1 MKMRKVVSAM
11 LVAAMATG
19 MVAGCG
25 SSSDSKSDKKDAKG
39 KVYYLNFK
47 PEQDEQWQDLAK
59 YKSTNFKNTNIR
71 DKENIRSVVQ
81 RTDCPYIQHR
91 KKDSKK

>member
-59 YKSTNFKNTNIR
+59 RVYKRNRSGCNSTYSSIR
-71 DKENIRSVVQ
+71 RIR
-81 RTDCPYIQHR
+81 
-91 KKDSKK
+91 KDIKI

>member
-25 SSSDSKSDKKDAKG
+25 RKTQK
-39 KVYYLNFK
+39 
-47 PEQDEQWQDLAK
+47 EK
-59 YKSTNFKNTNIR
+59 YTT
-71 DKENIRSVVQ
+71 
-81 RTDCPYIQHR
+81 
-91 KKDSKK
+91 

>member
-25 SSSDSKSDKKDAKG
+25 SNNSGSKNDNASKSDAADASKTDTEAPAADAEATG
-39 KVYYLNFK
+39 DDSYLFVDGIVQYFKEDKLLKVSFFIQYFIII
-47 PEQDEQWQDLAK
+47 AK
-59 YKSTNFKNTNIR
+59 S
-71 DKENIRSVVQ
+71 
-81 RTDCPYIQHR
+81 
-91 KKDSKK
+91 

>member
-47 PEQDEQWQDLAK
+47 PEQDEQWQDLA
-59 YKSTNFKNTNIR
+59 YSSIR
-71 DKENIRSVVQ
+71 RIR
-81 RTDCPYIQHR
+81 
-91 KKDSKK
+91 KDIKI

>member
-39 KVYYLNFK
+39 KVYYLK
-47 PEQDEQWQDLAK
+47 LQ
-59 YKSTNFKNTNIR
+59 T
-71 DKENIRSVVQ
+71 
-81 RTDCPYIQHR
+81 RTG
-91 KKDSKK
+91 

>member
-1 MKMRKVVSAM
+1 M

-59 YKSTNFKNTNIR
+59 DYTKETGVDVNSTYSSIR
-71 DKENIRSVVQ
+71 RIR
-81 RTDCPYIQHR
+81 
-91 KKDSKK
+91 KDIKI